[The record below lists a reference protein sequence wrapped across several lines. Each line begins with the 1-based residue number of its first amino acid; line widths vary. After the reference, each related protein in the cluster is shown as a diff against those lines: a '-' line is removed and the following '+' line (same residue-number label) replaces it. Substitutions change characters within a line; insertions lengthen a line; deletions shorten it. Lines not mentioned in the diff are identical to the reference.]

1 MKGLRKFMFDN
12 VYRNPL
18 AKQEEHKAIEMV
30 KNLYHYY
37 MEHEDKL
44 PQEYLTMMQVNGDSK
59 EQVICDYIAG
69 MTDNY
74 AVKTFQEIF
83 VPESWNF

>member
-1 MKGLRKFMFDN
+1 M
-12 VYRNPL
+12 YRNPL
-18 AKQEEHKAIEMV
+18 AKQEEHKAVEMV

-37 MEHEDKL
+37 MEFPEKL
-44 PQEYLTMMQVNGDSK
+44 PQEFLTMMQQNGDSK

-83 VPESWNF
+83 VPEAWKN